1 MKNKIKTFSLI
12 IDYHIMKHIRMHNRR
27 NKSSFRNWMESIS
40 SKIRF
45 VAILFYIA
53 RGAYDAN
60 NLKVSF
66 LWNRTW
72 GPKFFS
78 ETSRNCFIEIFRFNK
93 KSVRSQRLKIDKFA
107 LISEVWNKFIENSQT
122 VINQGQK
129 LLWTNN
135 YFQRKQDADLPNIC
149 PISQINLASNPG

>member
-1 MKNKIKTFSLI
+1 
-12 IDYHIMKHIRMHNRR
+12 
-27 NKSSFRNWMESIS
+27 
-40 SKIRF
+40 
-45 VAILFYIA
+45 
-53 RGAYDAN
+53 
-60 NLKVSF
+60 
-66 LWNRTW
+66 
-72 GPKFFS
+72 
-78 ETSRNCFIEIFRFNK
+78 
-93 KSVRSQRLKIDKFA
+93 